1 MSKPVQKIE
10 RIRRYGESF
19 KRNLVFQYTSGK
31 HTVRELCKLYGV
43 SDHSIYTW
51 IRKYSHFEQ
60 GGIIVIEHAE
70 SSSEKFKNME
80 AQIKALEQSLGQ
92 KQMLLEYYKK
102 LVELAE
108 AHYEIDIKKNFGTK
122 SSDGSNNTP
131 KR

>member
-19 KRNLVFQYTSGK
+19 KRKLVTQYTSGK

-43 SDHSIYTW
+43 SDHSIYAW

-60 GGIIVIEHAE
+60 EGIIVIEHAE
-70 SSSEKFKNME
+70 STLAQLQASE
-80 AQIKALEQSLGQ
+80 ARVKALEQSLGQ
-92 KQMLLEYYKK
+92 KQMLLEYYEK
-102 LVELAE
+102 LVEMAE

-122 SSDGSNNTP
+122 SSDGFNNTP